1 MRGHSHA
8 YNVKPKKSQNM
19 DERDVMMAKYIKD
32 SILPKVQEMQRVLYF
47 DKNINVEID
56 GVMVYGGLHT
66 TLLVK
71 DDKFSVYGNI
81 LECTT
86 FVFHTTK
93 TKKELDRL
101 LRGMCHF
108 VKNWQERLG

>member
-1 MRGHSHA
+1 
-8 YNVKPKKSQNM
+8 
-19 DERDVMMAKYIKD
+19 MMAKYIKD

-86 FVFHTTK
+86 FVFHTTN

-101 LRGMCHF
+101 LRGIHHF
-108 VKNWQERLG
+108 IKNWQERLG